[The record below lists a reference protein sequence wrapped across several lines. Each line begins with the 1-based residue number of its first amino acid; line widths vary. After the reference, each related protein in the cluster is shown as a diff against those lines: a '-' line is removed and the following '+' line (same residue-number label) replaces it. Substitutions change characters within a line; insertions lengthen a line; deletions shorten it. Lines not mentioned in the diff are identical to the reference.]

1 LIPRALKFENGALDL
16 LDQRRLPG
24 EVVWLRCS
32 SALDVAR
39 AIQALVV
46 RGAPAIGVA
55 AAYGMAL
62 AAEAKDLSILQSA
75 AVALA
80 AARPTA
86 VNLHWAVARMRSRA
100 EELAA
105 RGADLAAGL
114 TELALQIHAEDEAM
128 CRAIGQHGLTLLSD
142 NPIILTHC
150 NAGALATGGMGTA
163 LAPIYLAHEQK
174 RAVRVYA
181 CEARPVM
188 QGARLTTWEL
198 SQAGVPVTLLVDSA
212 AAFLLSRREVE
223 SIWVGA
229 DRIAANGDVANK
241 IGTHGLACAAARYGI
256 PFYVAAPA
264 STFDDQTPTG
274 QDIPIEMRSGDELS
288 ERFAEPVSATSI
300 ETWTPAFDVTPREL
314 VTAYVTDTGIRPGGR
329 GQNP

>member
-1 LIPRALKFENGALDL
+1 M
-16 LDQRRLPG
+16 
-24 EVVWLRCS
+24 
-32 SALDVAR
+32 AR
-39 AIQALVV
+39 AIQSLAV

-55 AAYGMAL
+55 AAYGVAL
-62 AAEAKDLSILQSA
+62 AAQSGDLQMIRSS

-86 VNLHWAVARMRSRA
+86 VNLHWAVARMKAHA
-100 EELAA
+100 EELAG

-114 TELALQIHAEDEAM
+114 TELARQIHSEDEAM
-128 CRAIGQHGLTLLSD
+128 CRAIGTHGLALLGAR
-142 NPIILTHC
+142 PRILTHC

-163 LAPIYLAHEQK
+163 LAPIYLAHEEG
-174 RAVRVYA
+174 RDVRVFA

-198 SQAGVPVTLLVDSA
+198 SQAGVPVTLLVDAA
-212 AAFLLSRREVE
+212 AAFLLSRREIDSV
-223 SIWVGA
+223 WVGA

-264 STFDDQTPTG
+264 STFDAKTPTG
-274 QDIPIEMRSGDELS
+274 EDIPIEMRSADELT
-288 ERFAEPVSATSI
+288 ERFAEPVNASGI
-300 ETWTPAFDVTPREL
+300 DTWTPAFDVTPREL
-314 VTAYVTDTGIRPGGR
+314 ISAYVTDTGVVPGGR
-329 GQNP
+329 GQSP